1 MFWLILDLAKSSSLV
16 YWLFVSVP
24 QTMPRTANNC
34 GNIIL
39 RFAPCDD
46 HDDLTNHFRLLKLL
60 YTSYISLL
68 NQAKKS
74 RVFYSIL
81 TGDQAFFFLKYRD
94 GGRMIAGLFY
104 SVDKCFETGADPR
117 NLWDEQN
124 FKNLDAVFIGI
135 NFGWLGSKPPRG

>member
-24 QTMPRTANNC
+24 QTMPRTANKC
-34 GNIIL
+34 GNIL
-39 RFAPCDD
+39 LCFAPSDD

-68 NQAKKS
+68 NQAEKD

-81 TGDQAFFFLKYRD
+81 TGDQAYFFFEIQGWRVWSQANSIQSIHVLKPEPMHATFEINKTSKIWMPCLSAFYRV
-94 GGRMIAGLFY
+94 ISCATF
-104 SVDKCFETGADPR
+104 A
-117 NLWDEQN
+117 
-124 FKNLDAVFIGI
+124 
-135 NFGWLGSKPPRG
+135 